1 MLILYE
7 MPLKT
12 SCVLCPN
19 RRRQRQPQAGS
30 DLIERSVSVNIVRAC
45 CKI

>member
-1 MLILYE
+1 

-30 DLIERSVSVNIVRAC
+30 DLIERSVSVNMVRLQLLRTD
-45 CKI
+45 KKS